1 MLKIL
6 FQIGKEEQLEVKRK
20 RKRGALLVNDFDHSF
35 CRVAPRKVVVA
46 ASRKSNISNQKLYYK
61 VCDKFSFLKI
71 NSLLYSV
78 IIRFRSNMCH

>member
-1 MLKIL
+1 M
-6 FQIGKEEQLEVKRK
+6 
-20 RKRGALLVNDFDHSF
+20 
-35 CRVAPRKVVVA
+35 VA

-78 IIRFRSNMCH
+78 IIRFRSNMCHSKCAAVILFWEETEKAIL